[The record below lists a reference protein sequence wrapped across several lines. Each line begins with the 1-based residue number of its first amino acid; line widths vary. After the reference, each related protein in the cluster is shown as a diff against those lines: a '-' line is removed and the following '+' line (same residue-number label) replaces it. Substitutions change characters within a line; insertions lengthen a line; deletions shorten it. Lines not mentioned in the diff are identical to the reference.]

1 MKRLTIVVLGLGLLA
16 AACTKAGAGSLGD
29 APSGSPSPTQTTP
42 ASPSPTPSGTPSP
55 SGRKLTYQVWF
66 LDHGMLFVT
75 KRTEP
80 FTPAVAGIALNGLLA
95 GPNPAESAAGV
106 TSAME
111 AGINGRI
118 TAHVNEKA
126 TVDLDPRFY
135 QQTTAI
141 VRLRQA
147 QVVYTLTQYST
158 IGKVLFTSNGQPKGT
173 IAWSR
178 KDFDDLLPAILVESP
193 LIGQRIPNPVTVS
206 GTANVFEATV
216 SLRILDENGKV
227 VANTFTTA
235 TCGTGCRG
243 DYSVSVHYSVDHQQD
258 GTVEVYESSA
268 KDGSAINVVDIP
280 VTLKP

>member
-1 MKRLTIVVLGLGLLA
+1 MKRLTTLILGIGLLA
-16 AACTKAGAGSLGD
+16 AACGTNGAGSLGST
-29 APSGSPSPTQTTP
+29 PSASPSPTQTTP
-42 ASPSPTPSGTPSP
+42 SSPSPTPSRTPSP

-66 LDHGMLFVT
+66 LAHGQLFVT

-80 FTPAVAGIALNGLLA
+80 FALTVAGIALNGLLA

-106 TSAME
+106 TTAIGTGLS
-111 AGINGRI
+111 GRI
-118 TAHVNEKA
+118 TAHVGDKA
-126 TVDLDPRFY
+126 TVDLDPRFF
-135 QQTTAI
+135 QETTSI

-158 IGKVLFTSNGQPKGT
+158 IGKVLFTSNGQAQGT
-173 IAWSR
+173 LAWAR

-193 LIGQRIPNPVTVS
+193 VIGQRVPNPVTVS

-227 VANTFTTA
+227 VTNTFTTA

-243 DYSVSVHYSVDHQQD
+243 DYSVSVHYSVDHQQP
-258 GTVEVYESSA
+258 GTIEVYESSA

-280 VTLKP
+280 VTLTP